1 MDIRSVF
8 GLNMRRLR
16 LAAGLNQEDAAD
28 SIGIGRAHASAM
40 ERGRQNATLLILEK
54 VAEAF
59 GCRPAELLDEGAA
72 RAFAQSH
79 AASKIPRK
87 RRKKRR

>member
-1 MDIRSVF
+1 MDIRKVF

-16 LAAGLNQEDAAD
+16 LAAGWSQEDAAD
-28 SIGIGRAHASAM
+28 NIGVGRAHASAM
-40 ERGRQNATLLILEK
+40 ERGRQNTTLLILEK

-59 GCRPAELLDEGAA
+59 RCRPGNLLDEGAA

-87 RRKKRR
+87 RRRKRN

>member
-1 MDIRSVF
+1 MDIRKVF

-28 SIGIGRAHASAM
+28 SIGIGRAHAGAM
-40 ERGRQNATLLILEK
+40 ERGQQNVTLLILEK
-54 VAEAF
+54 VAEGF
-59 GCRPAELLDEGAA
+59 RCRPMELLDESAA
-72 RAFAQSH
+72 RGFAQSH

-87 RRKKRR
+87 RRRKRN

>member
-1 MDIRSVF
+1 MDIRKVF

-16 LAAGLNQEDAAD
+16 LAAGLNQEDAAN

-59 GCRPAELLDEGAA
+59 WCQPAELLDEDAA
-72 RAFAQSH
+72 RVFAQSR
-79 AASKIPRK
+79 AKMPRK
-87 RRKKRR
+87 RRRKRR